1 MLFEQIYGAFSSP
14 EINTAW
20 RCCTGSWQAD
30 CDPAAFNYKLL
41 HHKPKLMTLIYPG
54 IAVSEILWCWVLFI
68 AFSLLPLI
76 LDWSFKIAICL

>member
-1 MLFEQIYGAFSSP
+1 MEPFLLQKSIQLGGAVLGAGKL
-14 EINTAW
+14 T
-20 RCCTGSWQAD
+20 
-30 CDPAAFNYKLL
+30 DPAAFNYKLL